1 MTSRELFLRQVDLKN
16 QWAAVVFA
24 DWFQQ
29 VMMFAMNDFTE
40 KDVTKEQL
48 DGAKKF
54 KESMLNL
61 VDVQVE
67 NAATVSSGITHNVL
81 EKAAEIRKEMA
92 AEMKK

>member
-1 MTSRELFLRQVDLKN
+1 MTSKELFLRQTELKN

-29 VMMFAMNDFTE
+29 VMMFAMSDFTE

-67 NAATVSSGITHNVL
+67 SATFPTSGISHNVL
-81 EKAAEIRKEMA
+81 EKAAEIRKEMS
-92 AEMKK
+92 AELKK